1 MRELHVEVCAAW
13 KGVWSPLRDNSSAI
27 WIPGRDGD
35 RAAYSRWWCHLFVV
49 TPPLCSRCE
58 LQTRT
63 PGSSFGFS
71 SSLIFFLTTRGALR
85 PYQAWQARAYMTAAS
100 SSVKCM
106 VSTEKSS
113 GLRSPPCLPTDRHVR
128 TGANSAATTMH
139 QPWPPAFADYLT
151 RKHYWLHPSRMG
163 GEAHLKVELD
173 ASTGFPG
180 RASAPW
186 VRAKVHTGV
195 TRGSIQFIAPFREP
209 EKNPVVDLALS
220 RANTADWLCARRF
233 PGDCASMTPRFISC
247 SAILAP
253 AHLSP
258 LSSRWRSLSAGPPDR
273 AISYGR
279 TSEPA
284 S

>member
-1 MRELHVEVCAAW
+1 MRELHVEVRLW
-13 KGVWSPLRDNSSAI
+13 KGVWSPLGDDSSAI

-35 RAAYSRWWCHLFVV
+35 RAAYSRWWCRLVV
-49 TPPLCSRCE
+49 GTPPLCSRETCSATR
-58 LQTRT
+58 LQMRT
-63 PGSSFGFS
+63 PGSSFAFS

-113 GLRSPPCLPTDRHVR
+113 GLRSPPCLPTDRQTMAARIRRLLYSKALLAAPQPSGWGGTSESRARRLHGLP
-128 TGANSAATTMH
+128 GA
-139 QPWPPAFADYLT
+139 
-151 RKHYWLHPSRMG
+151 
-163 GEAHLKVELD
+163 
-173 ASTGFPG
+173 GFG
-180 RASAPW
+180 PW
-186 VRAKVHTGV
+186 VCGKVHTGV
-195 TRGSIQFIAPFREP
+195 TRGSVQFIVPFREP

-233 PGDCASMTPRFISC
+233 PGDCASMTRRFI
-247 SAILAP
+247 ILRAVP
-253 AHLSP
+253 QSSLRHTCHLHH
-258 LSSRWRSLSAGPPDR
+258 RDGDRYSAGPPDR